1 MKTNTKIIV
10 SLFLLCMLLTPSH
23 SAGSKGVEP
32 LVIILDITNDI
43 NLSGSNANQRSGSIF
58 GGTRLYIKASGHS
71 LITSENVVTIGSYNC
86 ATVANQDTTVSPM
99 WIQCITSPAI
109 YADRRWGQEVLVHT
123 AGRPTS

>member
-86 ATVANQDTTVSPM
+86 ATVGMPKIIKNS
-99 WIQCITSPAI
+99 
-109 YADRRWGQEVLVHT
+109 
-123 AGRPTS
+123 